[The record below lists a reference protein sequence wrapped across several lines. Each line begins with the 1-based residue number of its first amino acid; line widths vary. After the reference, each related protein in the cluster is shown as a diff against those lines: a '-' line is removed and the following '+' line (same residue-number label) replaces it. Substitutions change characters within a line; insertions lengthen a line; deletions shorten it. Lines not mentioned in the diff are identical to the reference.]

1 MPIVITLE
9 KRDTR
14 PSQIEIVYFAKT
26 LEPNMDMDLYDLQ
39 SYLIWH
45 QQSTHQGS
53 LARRM
58 EFYSIAPTS
67 RFLWLIAKN
76 VKIFEL

>member
-26 LEPNMDMDLYDLQ
+26 LEPNMDMDLYDQQ

-45 QQSTHQGS
+45 HKVHIKVHWLEEWNFILSPQLQGS
-53 LARRM
+53 FGLLQRM
-58 EFYSIAPTS
+58 
-67 RFLWLIAKN
+67 
-76 VKIFEL
+76 